1 MDRKTLEAMF
11 IDSPLGGKCYVGKSI
26 PADKE
31 QNARKSYRIDADE
44 EVIALIDATMLGS
57 AKEGVAF
64 GLKGIYWKNKMEQP
78 VKLSYK
84 QLSKS
89 ELSFGK
95 LLKKDSIYI
104 KYEDTKLEIADLD
117 ISRINLNIIKKL
129 MQDIHALI
137 NQDDSSDN
145 RSQKVK
151 EASISEMIS
160 QDNEHSYSSMLR
172 RYIENNQHDERKEE
186 LDFLRQ
192 SLRISSARAIEIE
205 TKIRN
210 EIYNSKINYAECPSC
225 HVQNPAKA
233 KFCIECGER
242 LFNSQTPKQTTP
254 FTQHVDT
261 QSIPVAKKFTGI
273 DHLIVMAENG
283 DIDAQYKLGNMYEEG
298 DGVNSD
304 VEKAF
309 KWYKKAADNG
319 QSDACFRLGMMYSDG
334 SVPSN
339 GMQEALLYFKRAAER
354 GHIHGQA
361 ISAAFCFMGNLF
373 EESQRYLSQSL
384 RPNTVDKEEIIRLY
398 LEWCAMYFCARDNFY
413 LYKDAPDNVRQ
424 DIREI
429 FEITFTR
436 PIIVFS
442 SKSGMIVFSEKY
454 IQWRKRFFR
463 DSLLGQAVGH
473 FVDDELAGFADPVDV
488 SLSTVCLDYSDD
500 ALRSASIEKDMIT
513 LRDGFKINVQIKDK
527 TTCKQV
533 AALIQILHNAVTQ

>member
-1 MDRKTLEAMF
+1 MNREKLEA
-11 IDSPLGGKCYVGKSI
+11 ILNDSPLGGKFYVGRSI

-31 QNARKSYRIDADE
+31 QNARKSYKIDADE
-44 EVIALIDATMLGS
+44 KVIALIDTTMLGS
-57 AKEGVAF
+57 AKEGLAF

-84 QLSKS
+84 QLAKS
-89 ELSFGK
+89 ELSYGK

-104 KYEDTKLEIADLD
+104 KYEDARFEIADLD
-117 ISRINLNIIKKL
+117 ISRINLTIIKKL
-129 MQDIHALI
+129 MQDIHVLF

-151 EASISEMIS
+151 EVSTNEMIS

-172 RYIENNQHDERKEE
+172 RYIDNNQYDERKEE

-210 EIYNSKINYAECPSC
+210 EINNLKINYAECPNC
-225 HVQNPAKA
+225 HVQNTANA
-233 KFCIECGER
+233 KFCIECGELLR
-242 LFNSQTPKQTTP
+242 NMPTPGQTNTFAK
-254 FTQHVDT
+254 HVDT
-261 QSIPVAKKFTGI
+261 QSVSKANILKGI
-273 DHLIVMAENG
+273 DSLIGMAANG
-283 DIDAQYKLGNMYEEG
+283 DIDAQYKLGNMYEIGE
-298 DGVNSD
+298 GVNSD

-339 GMQEALLYFKRAAER
+339 GMQEALLYFKRSAES

-384 RPNTVDKEEIIRLY
+384 RSNTVDQEEIVRLY
-398 LEWCAMYFCARDNFY
+398 LEWCGMFFCSRENFY

-429 FEITFTR
+429 FEITDNR

-442 SKSGMIVFSEKY
+442 SKSGVIVLSERN

-463 DSLLGQAVGH
+463 DSLFGQAVGH
-473 FVDDELAGFADPVDV
+473 FLGDEVGIADPVDV
-488 SLSTVCLDYSDD
+488 ALSAVCLDYSDD
-500 ALRSASIEKDMIT
+500 ALRSASIEKDMII
-513 LRDGFKINVQIKDK
+513 LRDGYRINVNIKDK
-527 TTCKQV
+527 TACTQM
-533 AALIQILHNAVTQ
+533 AALIQILHNSITK

>member
-1 MDRKTLEAMF
+1 MNREKLEA
-11 IDSPLGGKCYVGKSI
+11 ILNDSPLGGKFYVGRSI

-31 QNARKSYRIDADE
+31 QNARKSYKIDADE
-44 EVIALIDATMLGS
+44 KVIALIDTTMLGS
-57 AKEGVAF
+57 AKEGLAF

-84 QLSKS
+84 QLAKS
-89 ELSFGK
+89 ELSYGK

-104 KYEDTKLEIADLD
+104 KYEDARFEIADLD
-117 ISRINLNIIKKL
+117 ISRINLTIIKKL
-129 MQDIHALI
+129 MQDIHVLF

-151 EASISEMIS
+151 EVSTNEMIS

-172 RYIENNQHDERKEE
+172 RYIDNNQYDERKEE

-210 EIYNSKINYAECPSC
+210 EINNLKINYAECPNC
-225 HVQNPAKA
+225 HVQNTANA

-242 LFNSQTPKQTTP
+242 LRNMPTPGQINTFAK
-254 FTQHVDT
+254 HVDT
-261 QSIPVAKKFTGI
+261 QSVSKANILKGI
-273 DHLIVMAENG
+273 DSLIGMAANG
-283 DIDAQYKLGNMYEEG
+283 DIDAQYKLGNMYEIGE
-298 DGVNSD
+298 GVNSD

-339 GMQEALLYFKRAAER
+339 GMQEALLYFKRAAES
-354 GHIHGQA
+354 GHMHGQA

-384 RPNTVDKEEIIRLY
+384 RSNTVDQEEIVRLY
-398 LEWCAMYFCARDNFY
+398 LEWCGMFFCSRENFY

-429 FEITFTR
+429 FEITDNR

-442 SKSGMIVFSEKY
+442 SKSGVIVLSERN

-463 DSLLGQAVGH
+463 DSLFGQAVGH
-473 FVDDELAGFADPVDV
+473 FLGDEVGIADPVDV
-488 SLSTVCLDYSDD
+488 ALSAVCLDYSDD
-500 ALRSASIEKDMIT
+500 ALRSASIEKDMII
-513 LRDGFKINVQIKDK
+513 LRDGYRINVNIKDK
-527 TTCKQV
+527 TACTQM
-533 AALIQILHNAVTQ
+533 AALIQILHNSITK

>member
-1 MDRKTLEAMF
+1 MNREKLEA
-11 IDSPLGGKCYVGKSI
+11 ILNDSPLGGKFYVGRSI

-31 QNARKSYRIDADE
+31 QNARKSYKIDADE
-44 EVIALIDATMLGS
+44 KVIALIDTTMLGS
-57 AKEGVAF
+57 AKEGLAF

-84 QLSKS
+84 QLAKS
-89 ELSFGK
+89 ELSYGK

-104 KYEDTKLEIADLD
+104 KYEDARFEIADLD
-117 ISRINLNIIKKL
+117 ISRINLTIIKKL
-129 MQDIHALI
+129 MQDIHVLF

-151 EASISEMIS
+151 EVSTNEMIS

-172 RYIENNQHDERKEE
+172 RYIDNNQYDERKEE

-210 EIYNSKINYAECPSC
+210 EINNLIINYAECPNC
-225 HVQNPAKA
+225 HVQNTANA

-242 LFNSQTPKQTTP
+242 LRNMPTPGQINTFAK
-254 FTQHVDT
+254 HVDT
-261 QSIPVAKKFTGI
+261 QSVSKANILKGI
-273 DHLIVMAENG
+273 DSLIGMAANG
-283 DIDAQYKLGNMYEEG
+283 DIDAQYKLGNMYEIGE
-298 DGVNSD
+298 GVNSD

-339 GMQEALLYFKRAAER
+339 GMQEALLYFKRAAES
-354 GHIHGQA
+354 GHMHGQA

-384 RPNTVDKEEIIRLY
+384 RSNTVDQEEIVRLY
-398 LEWCAMYFCARDNFY
+398 LEWCGMFFCSRENFY

-429 FEITFTR
+429 FEITDNR

-442 SKSGMIVFSEKY
+442 SKSGVIVLSERN

-463 DSLLGQAVGH
+463 DSLFGQAVGH
-473 FVDDELAGFADPVDV
+473 FLGDEVGIADPVDV
-488 SLSTVCLDYSDD
+488 ALSAVCLDYSDD
-500 ALRSASIEKDMIT
+500 ALRSASIEKDMII
-513 LRDGFKINVQIKDK
+513 LRDGYRINVNIKDK
-527 TTCKQV
+527 TACTQM
-533 AALIQILHNAVTQ
+533 AALIQILHNSITK